1 MGMPVSIHVR
11 GPQARL
17 DAAVEEA
24 VGWVVA
30 DLHEVDATFSTY
42 RADSAV
48 SRRRRGELDLDEAPD
63 AVREAAAL
71 CEEAARRTE
80 GWFRGWLPD
89 SPRGPRLFEPTGLVK
104 GWAVENACRR
114 LSGALPA
121 YDVLVDAGG
130 DVALACRRTDTP
142 DWTVGIEDPRDTSRL
157 LATLPLRSGGV
168 ATSGSPARGAHELD
182 PRSGD
187 PGRGRPWRA
196 RARPP
201 LRRARGPRPAL
212 GDRRRPVAAVGRRLR
227 DGGVRPWRGRR
238 RLAGHPAGPRGPGGR
253 RGRPQP
259 HRHRELRSP
268 AGALAAPRQLSAFVP
283 IIA

>member
-1 MGMPVSIHVR
+1 MGVPVSIPAR
-11 GPQARL
+11 GPQAGL
-17 DAAVEEA
+17 DPAVEEA

-48 SRRRRGELDLDEAPD
+48 SRMRRGELDQDEAPD

-71 CEEAARRTE
+71 CEGGARRTE

-142 DWTVGIEDPRDTSRL
+142 DWTVGIEDPRDTARL

-168 ATSGSPARGAHELD
+168 ATSGSAARGAHVLD
-182 PRSGD
+182 PRTGEPGGD
-187 PGRGRPWRA
+187 GLLAVTVVGPSLLWADVYATAAFARGRTCEPWLSTLA
-196 RARPP
+196 NHV
-201 LRRARGPRPAL
+201 AL
-212 GDRRRPVAAVGRRLR
+212 VVDE
-227 DGGVRPWRGRR
+227 GGTT
-238 RLAGHPAGPRGPGGR
+238 
-253 RGRPQP
+253 
-259 HRHRELRSP
+259 
-268 AGALAAPRQLSAFVP
+268 
-283 IIA
+283 